1 MLSALRQ
8 ALPVVAIVSGRPRE
22 DVERL
27 LAVDGVEVFGLYGL
41 EGRRADVEATRDALA
56 VVEKAAADVEGAWV
70 EDKGLSLA
78 VHYRG
83 APDPDTAHRAL
94 SGRLERIALRRGLLL
109 FPGKMV
115 IELAPRATPGKGA
128 VILREAGERGLA
140 ACLYAGDDEADVG
153 AFAALDELARRGL
166 TTVKV
171 AVGSEEAPPGLIE
184 AADVV
189 VARPDDLVALLR
201 SLT

>member
-1 MLSALRQ
+1 
-8 ALPVVAIVSGRPRE
+8 
-22 DVERL
+22 
-27 LAVDGVEVFGLYGL
+27 
-41 EGRRADVEATRDALA
+41 
-56 VVEKAAADVEGAWV
+56 
-70 EDKGLSLA
+70 
-78 VHYRG
+78 
-83 APDPDTAHRAL
+83 
-94 SGRLERIALRRGLLL
+94 
-109 FPGKMV
+109 MV